1 MSLPRYSPDMNPI
14 QQRFAKLKALLR
26 KANERT
32 IDNLWDRIGK
42 ILDEFSTR
50 ECANCLANSGYASIR
65 SENAPGES
73 ERVVFVGQAMHCCL
87 DDGPWRQK
95 PTSRRSGRGGALR
108 ANSTVKGRC
117 HITTE
122 RTVTGRPIGQARVQ
136 PSGCLSAVDLTAH
149 LVGQRVQDA
158 RRL

>member
-73 ERVVFVGQAMHCCL
+73 EALSLSDRQCTAASTTALGDRNRRHVGR
-87 DDGPWRQK
+87 DGEARY
-95 PTSRRSGRGGALR
+95 GRI
-108 ANSTVKGRC
+108 V
-117 HITTE
+117 
-122 RTVTGRPIGQARVQ
+122 P
-136 PSGCLSAVDLTAH
+136 
-149 LVGQRVQDA
+149 
-158 RRL
+158 